1 MWMPVAAQGN
11 LVVRTVYILSTL
23 PGLLLRESG
32 THAPIPWLSPGTHQE
47 QDIRE
52 GSQCQSLFDRTHL
65 SKAQAELGG
74 DGELPEEP
82 LLSTAETYLLL
93 AAEGFISAFCLQSDL
108 TYFPISSF
116 PRMLLSCKGTGS
128 ASKILELC
136 APPPHIC

>member
-1 MWMPVAAQGN
+1 MAAQGN

-23 PGLLLRESG
+23 PRLLLRESG

-52 GSQCQSLFDRTHL
+52 GSQCQSLFDRACL
-65 SKAQAELGG
+65 SKAEAELGG

-93 AAEGFISAFCLQSDL
+93 PAEGFISAFCLQNDL
-108 TYFPISSF
+108 HISPS
-116 PRMLLSCKGTGS
+116 
-128 ASKILELC
+128 
-136 APPPHIC
+136 PPFQGCC